1 MGYILCFIA
10 GYFIGM
16 AVKSLPQEEEEFE
29 DA

>member
-16 AVKSLPQEEEEFE
+16 AVKSLPYEEEDFE
-29 DA
+29 